1 VKSHLDVAKD
11 HVAEALRP
19 GDRAVDATAG
29 NGHDTAFLAEAVG
42 TAGGV
47 WAFDV
52 QPQALDA
59 TRRRLEANGVAD
71 RVTLVQRGH
80 ERMREALPPEAVEG
94 VRAVMFNLGYLP
106 GSDKTCTTEP
116 ETTLP
121 ALDAAAA
128 LLAEGGVLTV
138 VCYPGHPGGAEE
150 TAAVRRWAEQ
160 LAPERFGV
168 FGYRF
173 LNQNNDPPRVVI
185 VERRKM

>member
-1 VKSHLDVAKD
+1 MKSHLDVAKD

-52 QPQALDA
+52 QP
-59 TRRRLEANGVAD
+59 R
-71 RVTLVQRGH
+71 
-80 ERMREALPPEAVEG
+80 
-94 VRAVMFNLGYLP
+94 
-106 GSDKTCTTEP
+106 
-116 ETTLP
+116 

-150 TAAVRRWAEQ
+150 TAAVRRWAESLEQ
-160 LAPERFGV
+160 SRFRAAS
-168 FGYRF
+168 YRF
-173 LNQNNDPPRVVI
+173 LNPNNDPPRVVMA
-185 VERRKM
+185 ERRGANDERGE